1 MAKVDEYR
9 ETLKTLKEWDSFLLR
24 ESGLP
29 GKRANLELAQ
39 AVADEGSEELFERYL
54 TFDPGKAPVNS
65 PHEFLAF
72 CGVVGLGRLL
82 AEGKMGVL
90 ETLRPYASDPRW
102 RIREGVAMA
111 LQRFGQVDM
120 DSLLQEME
128 KWSKGN
134 LLEKRAAAAAL
145 CEPKLLREEQHI
157 ERVLQILDEIT
168 ASVQSIE
175 DRKSDEFKALRKG
188 LGYCWSVA
196 VVALPEE
203 GKKRMERWFSSDDK
217 DVLWIMRENL
227 KETANPHGCRVGG
240 ELEGKTENVRGGCC
254 LRICGYGSSGPM
266 PSSRDDIRHCG
277 LRKEKDV

>member
-1 MAKVDEYR
+1 MSKAEEYR
-9 ETLKTLKEWDSFLLR
+9 ETLATLEDWDSFLLK

-29 GKRANLELAQ
+29 GPRGNLELAQ
-39 AVADEGSEELFERYL
+39 AVAEEGGEELFERYL
-54 TFDPGKAPVNS
+54 SFDPGKAPVNS

-82 AEGKMGVL
+82 AEGKMEVL
-90 ETLRPYASDPRW
+90 KTLRPYASDPRW

-111 LQRFGQVDM
+111 LQRLGQVDM
-120 DSLLQEME
+120 DSLLPEME
-128 KWSKGN
+128 EWSKGN

-145 CEPKLLREEQHI
+145 CEPNLLREEKHI
-157 ERVLQILDEIT
+157 QKVLQLLDGIT
-168 ASVQSIE
+168 ASIQRVE

-203 GKKRMERWFSSDDK
+203 GKKRMERWFSSNDQ

-227 KETANPHGCRVGG
+227 
-240 ELEGKTENVRGGCC
+240 
-254 LRICGYGSSGPM
+254 
-266 PSSRDDIRHCG
+266 
-277 LRKEKDV
+277 RKKRLTRMDAEWVEKCKARLGM

>member
-1 MAKVDEYR
+1 MKPNMTKVDDYR
-9 ETLKTLKEWDSFLLR
+9 ETLRTLENWDLFLLR

-39 AVADEGSEELFERYL
+39 AVAEEGDKELFERYL
-54 TFDPGKAPVNS
+54 ALDPGKAPVNS

-82 AEGKMGVL
+82 SEGKMEVL
-90 ETLRPYASDPRW
+90 KTLRSYASDPRW

-111 LQRFGQVDM
+111 LQRLGRVDM
-120 DSLLQEME
+120 GSLLQEMDR
-128 KWSKGN
+128 WSKGN

-145 CEPKLLREEQHI
+145 CEPTLLREEKQI
-157 ERVLQILDEIT
+157 ESVLHILDEIT
-168 ASVQSIE
+168 ASIQRVE

-203 GKKRMERWFSSDDK
+203 GKKRMERWFSSDDQ
-217 DVLWIMRENL
+217 DVLWIMKENL
-227 KETANPHGCRVGG
+227 RKKRLTRMDAEWVERW
-240 ELEGKTENVRGGCC
+240 KVR
-254 LRICGYGSSGPM
+254 LP
-266 PSSRDDIRHCG
+266 
-277 LRKEKDV
+277 

>member
-1 MAKVDEYR
+1 MNKADAYR
-9 ETLKTLKEWDSFLLR
+9 ETLRTLGDWDSFLLR

-29 GKRANLELAQ
+29 GKRGNLELAQ
-39 AVADEGSEELFERYL
+39 AVADEGAGELFERYL
-54 TFDPGKAPVNS
+54 SFDPEKAPVNS

-82 AEGKMGVL
+82 AEGKMEVL
-90 ETLRPYASDPRW
+90 NRLRSHASDPRW
-102 RIREGVAMA
+102 RMREGVAMA
-111 LQRFGQVDM
+111 LQRLGQVDM

-145 CEPKLLREEQHI
+145 CEPKLLREEKHI
-157 ERVLQILDEIT
+157 ARVLQILDEIT
-168 ASVQSIE
+168 ASIQSVE

-196 VVALPEE
+196 VVAFPEE

-217 DVLWIMRENL
+217 DVVWIMKQN
-227 KETANPHGCRVGG
+227 
-240 ELEGKTENVRGGCC
+240 
-254 LRICGYGSSGPM
+254 
-266 PSSRDDIRHCG
+266 
-277 LRKEKDV
+277 LRKKRLTRMDAEWVERWKIQLGM

>member
-1 MAKVDEYR
+1 MSKVDAYR
-9 ETLKTLKEWDSFLLR
+9 ETLNTLENWDSFLLK

-29 GKRANLELAQ
+29 GKRGNIELAQ
-39 AVADEGSEELFERYL
+39 AVADEGDEELFERYL

-65 PHEFLAF
+65 PYEFLAF
-72 CGVVGLGRLL
+72 CGVVGLGKLL
-82 AEGKMGVL
+82 SEGKMEVL
-90 ETLRPYASDPRW
+90 TTLRPFASDPRW

-111 LQRFGQVDM
+111 LQRLGRVDM

-128 KWSKGN
+128 QWSKGN

-145 CEPKLLREEQHI
+145 CEPNLLHEEKHV

-168 ASVQSIE
+168 ASIQGVE

-203 GKKRMERWFSSDDK
+203 GKEIMERWFASDDK
-217 DVLWIMRENL
+217 DVLWIMKQNL
-227 KETANPHGCRVGG
+227 RKKRLTRMDADWVEGWKIRVG
-240 ELEGKTENVRGGCC
+240 
-254 LRICGYGSSGPM
+254 M
-266 PSSRDDIRHCG
+266 
-277 LRKEKDV
+277 

>member
-1 MAKVDEYR
+1 MNKVDDYR
-9 ETLKTLKEWDSFLLR
+9 ESLRTLEDWDLFLLR

-29 GKRANLELAQ
+29 GERANLELAR
-39 AVADEGSEELFERYL
+39 AVADEGSEQLFKRYL
-54 TFDPGKAPVNS
+54 SFDPGKAPVNS

-82 AEGKMGVL
+82 AEGKREVL
-90 ETLRPYASDPRW
+90 KTLRPYASDPRW

-111 LQRFGQVDM
+111 LQRLGRVDM

-145 CEPKLLREEQHI
+145 CEPKLLREEKHV
-157 ERVLQILDEIT
+157 ERILRLLDEIT
-168 ASVQSIE
+168 ASIQGIE

-196 VVALPEE
+196 LVAFPEE
-203 GKKRMERWFSSDDK
+203 GRKMMERWFLSDDK
-217 DVLWIMRENL
+217 DVLWIMKENL
-227 KETANPHGCRVGG
+227 RKKRLTRLDVGWVARWKVQLG
-240 ELEGKTENVRGGCC
+240 
-254 LRICGYGSSGPM
+254 M
-266 PSSRDDIRHCG
+266 
-277 LRKEKDV
+277 